1 MNGFYKFITNPD
13 WWSVIATIIAAV
25 IAACITYKLGKRQN
39 ELHNQQLNIQK
50 RQNEL
55 QEQQL
60 ELEKKQIKQNNYE
73 IYHRVYECISNIE
86 LYAETLI
93 YKICISVSSTD
104 QIQALRDSIYKL
116 YEELDV
122 LHQQFHKCSID
133 IEFKLS
139 DATNIEKDYYDI
151 INEARI
157 LLVEL
162 IKIVVANKINVSY
175 DATKLSSS
183 EIALLIDYIVER
195 CENSESQYVYK
206 LLNNYSQLVKKVVAK
221 DVPKDIRKRY
231 WLDNIC

>member
-93 YKICISVSSTD
+93 I
-104 QIQALRDSIYKL
+104 
-116 YEELDV
+116 
-122 LHQQFHKCSID
+122 
-133 IEFKLS
+133 
-139 DATNIEKDYYDI
+139 
-151 INEARI
+151 
-157 LLVEL
+157 
-162 IKIVVANKINVSY
+162 
-175 DATKLSSS
+175 
-183 EIALLIDYIVER
+183 
-195 CENSESQYVYK
+195 
-206 LLNNYSQLVKKVVAK
+206 
-221 DVPKDIRKRY
+221 
-231 WLDNIC
+231 